1 MKRLEANTTE
11 PSLDVNSSGMEGL
24 MESSLT
30 DHSRTSAGPRS
41 VLQLAEGTWR
51 STTVQ
56 AGLLT
61 KNILGKKDRKK
72 GKQEGNLKF

>member
-11 PSLDVNSSGMEGL
+11 PSLDVNASGMEGL

-30 DHSRTSAGPRS
+30 DHSAGPRS
-41 VLQLAEGTWR
+41 DLQLAEGTWR

-61 KNILGKKDRKK
+61 KTL
-72 GKQEGNLKF
+72 L